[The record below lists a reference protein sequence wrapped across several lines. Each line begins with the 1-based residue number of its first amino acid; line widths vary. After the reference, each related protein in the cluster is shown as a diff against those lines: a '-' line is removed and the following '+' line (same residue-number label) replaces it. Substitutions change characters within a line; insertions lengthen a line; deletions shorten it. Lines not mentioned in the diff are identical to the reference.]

1 MRTKDLTISQVEELI
16 SSLEHKIEILE
27 SQVTEFQ
34 RNAKITNITWKDLLR
49 TEVIQLLVDKDDA
62 IKNIGAEA
70 EHVLIKTALEF
81 NCNKR
86 QETATILGYGR
97 NTITKKV
104 TELNIQL

>member
-34 RNAKITNITWKDLLR
+34 RTAKISNVTWKDLLR

-104 TELNIQL
+104 AELNIQL